1 MCVCM
6 CTYIHTY
13 IHTYVCV
20 CVRARARAFVRV
32 ELDTI
37 LCRINRSYCLG
48 IADLVRVD
56 SYSVVNVMY
65 FSTSQSLVNN
75 T

>member
-13 IHTYVCV
+13 IHMCV
-20 CVRARARAFVRV
+20 CARARAFVRV